1 MKSSTRTPVPTGRN
15 SRTAA
20 RSDGRRSKRTGILAA
35 VNQNIL
41 PRDVARLNA
50 AQIRA
55 ELPELHRV
63 TEPSCR
69 VFRNS
74 LLPVITL
81 FGNVFPL
88 MISGS
93 IVIEVIFSL
102 PGMGKMLFD
111 AIVFK
116 DFPVVFTLVMMTAFL
131 TMIGYLIV
139 DILYAL
145 VDPRIS
151 YK

>member
-1 MKSSTRTPVPTGRN
+1 MRGGMLNILSSDYV
-15 SRTAA
+15 RTA
-20 RSDGRRSKRTGILAA
+20 
-35 VNQNIL
+35 
-41 PRDVARLNA
+41 
-50 AQIRA
+50 RA
-55 ELPELHRV
+55 KGLEDNTVIWKHA
-63 TEPSCR
+63 
-69 VFRNS
+69 FRNS

-81 FGNVFPL
+81 FGNVFPA

-139 DILYAL
+139 DILYAV